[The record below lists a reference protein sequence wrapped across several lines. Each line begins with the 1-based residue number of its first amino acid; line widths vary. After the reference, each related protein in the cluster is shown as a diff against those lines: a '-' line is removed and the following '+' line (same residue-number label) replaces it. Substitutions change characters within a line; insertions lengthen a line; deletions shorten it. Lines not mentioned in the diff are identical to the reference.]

1 MPDFYYEGVSREGEK
16 LKGQVF
22 ADNET
27 ELRIKLRTQKIRP
40 VKIKELAPRKPG
52 VAIKRSS
59 TDKTVFSD
67 EEKIFFVKE
76 MLVMF
81 RAGLTVTQSL
91 DVISAE
97 GSTLNMKN
105 TASALRGYMESGMT
119 FSQSL
124 TRFPRHFDSLF
135 LNLCAAGE
143 LRGRLEESMEQW
155 LDYFKKDK
163 EIDATVKKT
172 VLYPVAVILIVL
184 CALAIIVVGIA
195 PVFVHIYRSYG
206 QELPSSLLTVAT
218 LGDIIKENLILLAG
232 LGLVFIGI
240 VYLLIKN
247 KLIRPSIDSLI
258 LNIPFLSPFFKDVYT
273 LKTSLILNICL
284 KSGLS
289 LTRALE
295 LASEKI
301 GNQTFEECLLRAKES
316 VSKNEPAAHVFAR
329 SNLMRPM
336 AVQIFSVGEV
346 MGSLPDM
353 LSELTSHL
361 SEEIKRLSAI
371 FSSTIE
377 PVILTVGGL
386 LVGSLLTSFFIPVFT
401 LLSKIK

>member
-1 MPDFYYEGVSREGEK
+1 MPDFYYEGTSREGEK

-27 ELRIKLRTQKIRP
+27 DLRVKLRTQKIRP
-40 VKIKELAPRKPG
+40 LKIKELAPRRPG
-52 VAIKRSS
+52 VNIKRNAK
-59 TDKTVFSD
+59 DKSVFSD
-67 EEKIFFVKE
+67 EEKTFFVKE

-81 RAGLTVTQSL
+81 KAGLTITQAL

-97 GSTLNMKN
+97 GSTTNMKN

-124 TRFPRHFDSLF
+124 TRFPRHFDNLF

-143 LRGRLEESMEQW
+143 LRGRLEEAMDQW
-155 LDYFKKDK
+155 LDYFKKDQQ
-163 EIDATVKKT
+163 INATVKKT
-172 VLYPVAVILIVL
+172 VFYPVAVMLIVL

-195 PVFVHIYRSYG
+195 PVFVHIYRAYS

-218 LGDIIKENLILLAG
+218 IGDIVKENFILLSG
-232 LGLVFIGI
+232 LLLVFIGT
-240 VYLLIKN
+240 VYILVRN
-247 KLIRPSIDSLI
+247 KLVKPSIDSLV
-258 LNIPFLSPFFKDVYT
+258 LNMPFLASFFKDVYT
-273 LKTSLILNICL
+273 LKTSMILNICL

-289 LTRALE
+289 LARALE
-295 LASEKI
+295 LASERM
-301 GNQTFEECLLRAKES
+301 GNQTFEECLLKAKES
-316 VSKNEPAAHVFAR
+316 VSKNEPAAHVFAK
-329 SNLMRPM
+329 SGLMRPM

-346 MGSLPDM
+346 MGSLPEM
-353 LSELTSHL
+353 LTELSNHL
-361 SEEIKRLSAI
+361 NEETKRLSAV

>member
-27 ELRIKLRTQKIRP
+27 DLRVKLRTQKIRP
-40 VKIKELAPRKPG
+40 VKIKELAPRRQTVTISRKG
-52 VAIKRSS
+52 
-59 TDKTVFSD
+59 TDKSVFSN
-67 EEKIFFVKE
+67 EEKVFFVKE
-76 MLVMF
+76 LLVMF
-81 RAGLTVTQSL
+81 RAGLTITQAL

-105 TASALRGYMESGMT
+105 TATALRGYMETGMT
-119 FSQSL
+119 FSQAL
-124 TRFPRHFDSLF
+124 TRFPRHFDNLF

-143 LRGRLEESMEQW
+143 LRGRLEETLEQW
-155 LDYFKKDK
+155 LDYFKK
-163 EIDATVKKT
+163 EQELNSTVKKT
-172 VLYPVAVILIVL
+172 VLYPVAVMLILL

-218 LGDIIKENLILLAG
+218 LGDIIKENFILLTG
-232 LGLVFIGI
+232 LLLVFAGMIYI
-240 VYLLIKN
+240 LAKN
-247 KLIRPSIDSLI
+247 KLIRPSIDNFL
-258 LNIPFLSPFFKDVYT
+258 LNMPVLSPFFKDVYT
-273 LKTSLILNICL
+273 LRTSMILSICL
-284 KSGLS
+284 RSGVS
-289 LTRALE
+289 LARAFE
-295 LASEKI
+295 LASQSMDNHI
-301 GNQTFEECLLRAKES
+301 FEECLLRAKEA
-316 VSKNEPAAHVFAR
+316 VSKGEPSAQVFAK
-329 SNLMRPM
+329 SGLMRPM

-346 MGSLPDM
+346 MGSLPEM
-353 LSELTSHL
+353 LTELTSHL
-361 SEEIKRLSAI
+361 SEEVKKLSST
-371 FSSTIE
+371 FSSTVE